1 MDSGLYAACA
11 GLVART
17 QALDLA
23 ANNLANV
30 NTNGYKAQ
38 VPTFRSVLANAGSS
52 VSSNPI
58 AQAVNDFGVLGDSRT
73 NLLQGSLEHTGSDL
87 DFALQGEGWFAVQTG
102 NGKLYTRNGNFH
114 VDRDG
119 QLVTADGN
127 PVLGTQG
134 PITIPPG
141 KLYVSGDG
149 TISVDGALAGQVQ
162 VVEFASGTALDPGG
176 QQLFLRAGGQRTQQ
190 QAATSC
196 RGRWRT
202 ATSILSPPPLTWCR
216 CSAMPTCCSRRL
228 PPFIPTS
235 TASRRRTC
243 RRSEDRICF
252 ARSIPPL
259 PEWWPSN

>member
-17 QALDLA
+17 QALDVA
-23 ANNLANV
+23 ASNLANA

-38 VPTFRSVLANAGSS
+38 VPTFRSVLANAGAS

-87 DFALQGEGWFAVQTG
+87 DFALQGDGWFAVQTG

-114 VDRDG
+114 VDHDG
-119 QLVTADGN
+119 HLVTADGN
-127 PVLGTQG
+127 AVLGTQG

-141 KLYVSGDG
+141 KLDVSSDG

-162 VVEFASGTALDPGG
+162 VVQFASGTALTPAGSEHASGG
-176 QQLFLRAGGQRTQQ
+176 NIVQGSLENSNVNPISAAVDLVSLQRHADLLQ
-190 QAATSC
+190 QAL
-196 RGRWRT
+196 T
-202 ATSILSPPPLTWCR
+202 AFHTNFNRI
-216 CSAMPTCCSRRL
+216 AAQNL
-228 PPFIPTS
+228 PQI
-235 TASRRRTC
+235 
-243 RRSEDRICF
+243 
-252 ARSIPPL
+252 
-259 PEWWPSN
+259 